1 MPIPT
6 ASMGFVGSVR
16 FNGGNIGQEI
26 VVRAL
31 SCNISAK
38 QNIEYPDVV
47 DGRIDNTL
55 YQLGPRTVDG
65 DCEFPLVHEGINLG
79 SSKICNPEATCA
91 NNLANRLWGIAAA
104 RDQVGRLTS
113 QFNVDVRYTDNTA
126 FRYPNC
132 IINTMKIGVNQ
143 SEPVRVSFGVIGGAS
158 VTDSVR
164 EPLTSERDPTFLS
177 PARII
182 TWNDFR
188 INVFIDEAGL
198 TIPGSYIRRFEVTLN
213 NNAERFYTLNGKLI
227 PQDITAQK
235 RNISGSMALM
245 GFSAKQF
252 HDFIYNN
259 QQRFTSQ
266 SKIAF
271 GYTLGSSVVPYW
283 ATALWGV
290 IFQIE
295 EVAISNG
302 IVETMIPFRALG
314 DCENAYEAI
323 SMGACNQSVDVSP
336 GAVGSAAFGG
346 ETAPTYF
353 TPFSGFTPA

>member
-16 FNGGNIGQEI
+16 FNGGTLGQEI
-26 VVRAL
+26 AVRAY

-38 QNIEYPDVV
+38 QSIEVPDVV

-65 DCEFPLVHEGINLG
+65 DCEFPLVHEGVNLG
-79 SSKICNPEATCA
+79 LTKSCNPEATCA
-91 NNLANRLWGIAAA
+91 NNLANKLWRIASA
-104 RDQVGRLTS
+104 RDQVGRLTN

-132 IINTMKIGVNQ
+132 IINSMRISVTNA
-143 SEPVRVSFGVIGGAS
+143 EPVRVSFNVIGGANTS
-158 VTDSVR
+158 DSVR
-164 EPLTSERDPTFLS
+164 EPLSYDRDPTFLS

-188 INVFIDEAGL
+188 INVFIDEAG
-198 TIPGSYIRRFEVTLN
+198 IVVPGSYIRKFEVNLN
-213 NNAERFYTLNGKLI
+213 NNADRFYTLNGRLG
-227 PQDITAQK
+227 PQDITARK
-235 RNISGSMALM
+235 RTVDGSLSLM

-259 QQRFTSQ
+259 QQRYTSQ

-271 GYTLGSSVVPYW
+271 GYTLGSSVIPYW

-290 IFQIE
+290 IFEIE
-295 EVAISNG
+295 QVAISND
-302 IVETMIPFRALG
+302 IVETMIPFKALG

-323 SMGACNQSVDVSP
+323 SLGACDKSVDISP
-336 GAVGSAAFGG
+336 GVSGAAAFGG
-346 ETAPTYF
+346 ETSPGYF
-353 TPFSGFTPA
+353 TPFSS